1 MAAPIYRFRN
11 FRLDPQAHELH
22 QDGALVASPV
32 STLDCLTYLVQH
44 RNRSVGRDE
53 LTAAVWGRVDVSE
66 VSLSHAIMRLRRLL
80 GDTGNE
86 QNSIRTVP
94 RLGYRW
100 IVEPTIEEPGDAV
113 PVVSARAET
122 SAAVSSPTMIPL
134 ERAPAAHFPAR
145 RRLAA
150 ALFAIACLSLGTL
163 ALLSFRHRNP
173 EQTGTEAVARR
184 LPAMVLPAD
193 VDAPSDWAWLRFGF
207 MDLVANHLRKG
218 ELATTPSETVVGLVN
233 AHAADTDAARAD
245 PAWAGAATLLIR
257 PHVALA
263 NGLWNV
269 RLEAHGD
276 GHDLIAEAQGNDVLA
291 AGRAAADE
299 LLVKLGHTPPVG
311 ADTDSSRAIE
321 ELAQR
326 INAAVLA
333 GQLQV
338 ARTLIQNAPAAAQA
352 SPEIALSTAAIE
364 FFSGEY
370 EASRKHAEA
379 LLDQLPA
386 GKYPRLRARVL
397 NRLGA
402 TYFRQDR
409 NADADA
415 AFAEAIR
422 LLEFQNDPDTLA
434 TAYTGRGA
442 VAGQA
447 QQLDVA
453 AAFFGHARTLHEMS
467 NDAFGVARVDLN
479 LGAIAMDRGQPAAAV
494 PIFENAAQ
502 RFASLSTPEAL
513 NSALRSLA
521 DAHSMLLEYD
531 QALATTNR
539 FWPVETHSRNP
550 REGWWLT
557 LSRAV
562 ALAGVGRLHDADDL
576 IKRVRESSDPVD
588 DAVVRI
594 EADVLAADLALL
606 RGDNTRAAEL
616 AAGAL
621 TPTLENSNWQDYAS
635 AWFTRVRALQRDGR
649 LAEAADEIKRLR
661 GWAQSA
667 PGDRRLLYVVLAE
680 ADQASAAHDSTG
692 ALAAYADA
700 LTRAERLGIPEDI
713 VEVGEP
719 YVEALIEAGQI
730 DQASAISGRLAQWAD
745 KDMRAAWTQAR
756 VYQALHKSDAARE
769 ALERASALAGE
780 RMLPRELL
788 AQAPVR

>member
-1 MAAPIYRFRN
+1 MAASIYLFRN

-22 QDGALVASPV
+22 QNGMLVALPI
-32 STLDCLTYLVQH
+32 STLDCLTYLIQH
-44 RNRSVGRDE
+44 RNRTVGRDE

-86 QNSIRTVP
+86 QNSIRTVQ

-100 IVEPTIEEPGDAV
+100 IVEPTIEEIDSAVDA
-113 PVVSARAET
+113 
-122 SAAVSSPTMIPL
+122 
-134 ERAPAAHFPAR
+134 APAQRSPAASSQKTTTLEPEPVPHISAR
-145 RRLAA
+145 RRFVA
-150 ALFAIACLSLGTL
+150 ALLAVACLSLGVL
-163 ALLSFRHRNP
+163 ALLSLRPRDSP
-173 EQTGTEAVARR
+173 PTEKEAAARR

-218 ELATTPSETVVGLVN
+218 DLATTPSETVVGLVN
-233 AHAADTDAARAD
+233 AHQVGTDAGHGN
-245 PAWAGAATLLIR
+245 PPLTGATTLLIQ
-257 PHVALA
+257 PHVTLA

-276 GHDLIAEAQGNDVLA
+276 GRDLIAEAQGNDVLA
-291 AGRAAADE
+291 TGRTAADD
-299 LLVKLGHTPPVG
+299 LLVKLGHTPPAG
-311 ADTDSSRAIE
+311 DDIDSSRAIE

-338 ARTLIQNAPAAAQA
+338 ARTLIANAPAAAQA
-352 SPEIALSTAAIE
+352 TPQIALSTAAIE

-386 GKYPRLRARVL
+386 DKNPRLRARVL

-415 AFAEAIR
+415 AFTEAIR
-422 LLEFQNDPDTLA
+422 LLELQNDPDTLA

-447 QQLDVA
+447 QQLDAA
-453 AAFFGHARTLHEMS
+453 AAFFGRARTLHEMS

-494 PIFENAAQ
+494 PIFQSAAE
-502 RFASLSTPEAL
+502 RFESLSTPEAL

-521 DAHSMLLEYD
+521 DAHSMLLDHE
-531 QALATTNR
+531 QALATTDR

-550 REGWWLT
+550 RESWWLT

-562 ALAGVGRLHDADDL
+562 ALAGIGRLHDADDL
-576 IKRVRESSDPVD
+576 VKRVRESSDPD
-588 DAVVRI
+588 EDAVVRI
-594 EADVLAADLALL
+594 EAEALAADLALL
-606 RGDNTRAAEL
+606 RGDNARAATL
-616 AAGAL
+616 AAAAL
-621 TPTLENSNWQDYAS
+621 TPALENSNWQDYAA
-635 AWFTRVRALQRDGR
+635 AWFTRVHALQRGGR
-649 LAEAADEIKRLR
+649 TAEAAAEVKRLR
-661 GWAQSA
+661 NWVDMS
-667 PGDRRLLYVVLAE
+667 PGDRRVLYAVLAE
-680 ADQASAAHDSTG
+680 ANQARTEGSSEL
-692 ALAAYADA
+692 ALERYADA
-700 LTRAERLGIPEDI
+700 MARAERIGVPEDI
-713 VEVGEP
+713 VVVGEP

-756 VYQALHKSDAARE
+756 VYQSLRKADAARD
-769 ALERASALAGE
+769 ALERARALAGE
-780 RMLPRELL
+780 RVLPAEL
-788 AQAPVR
+788 AARTQAR